1 MKDQIYAIVSPDKI
15 DLLTKLIEAYD
26 HLAVV
31 STLDRS
37 RGLVIM
43 RSTADNYNDL
53 EEILINLPFSIEVL
67 AEYPQQGEE
76 TN

>member
-1 MKDQIYAIVSPDKI
+1 MLKDQIYAIVSPDKI
-15 DLLTKLIEAYD
+15 DLLTKIIEAYD

-43 RSTADNYNDL
+43 RATEDSCNEL
-53 EEILINLPFSIEVL
+53 EEVLTNLPFPIEL
-67 AEYPQQGEE
+67 LTEYPQNSEE
-76 TN
+76 

>member
-1 MKDQIYAIVSPDKI
+1 MKDELYAIVTPDKI
-15 DLLTKLIEAYD
+15 DILTKLIEAYD

-43 RSTADNYNDL
+43 RATEDNYNEL
-53 EEILINLPFSIEVL
+53 EEILANLPFPIEVFP
-67 AEYPQQGEE
+67 EYPQL
-76 TN
+76 

>member
-1 MKDQIYAIVSPDKI
+1 MKDQLYAIVSPDKI
-15 DLLTKLIEAYD
+15 DILTKFIEAYD
-26 HLAVV
+26 HLAIV

-43 RSTADNYNDL
+43 RSTEDNYNDL
-53 EEILINLPFSIEVL
+53 QEILANLPFPIEVL
-67 AEYPQQGEE
+67 TEYPQQENG

>member
-1 MKDQIYAIVSPDKI
+1 MKDQLYAIVKPEKI
-15 DLLTKLIEAYD
+15 DILTKLIEAYD

-43 RSTADNYNDL
+43 RATVDSCKEL
-53 EEILINLPFSIEVL
+53 EEILANLPFPIEVFS
-67 AEYPQQGEE
+67 EYPQE
-76 TN
+76 

>member
-1 MKDQIYAIVSPDKI
+1 MKDQLYAIVKPEKI
-15 DLLTKLIEAYD
+15 DILTKLIEAYD

-43 RSTADNYNDL
+43 RATEDSCREL
-53 EEILINLPFSIEVL
+53 EEILAHLPFPIEVFDD
-67 AEYPQQGEE
+67 YPQE
-76 TN
+76 

>member
-1 MKDQIYAIVSPDKI
+1 VLKDQIYAIVSPDKI
-15 DLLTKLIEAYD
+15 DLLTKIIEAYD

-43 RSTADNYNDL
+43 RATEDSCNEL
-53 EEILINLPFSIEVL
+53 EEVLTNLPFPIEL
-67 AEYPQQGEE
+67 LTEYPQNSEE
-76 TN
+76 

>member
-1 MKDQIYAIVSPDKI
+1 LKDQLYAIVSPDKI
-15 DLLTKLIEAYD
+15 DILTKLIEAYD

-43 RSTADNYNDL
+43 RTTGDSYNEL
-53 EEILINLPFSIEVL
+53 EEILANLPFPIEVM
-67 AEYPQQGEE
+67 AEYPQL
-76 TN
+76 

>member
-1 MKDQIYAIVSPDKI
+1 VSPDKI
-15 DLLTKLIEAYD
+15 DLLTKIIEAYD

-43 RSTADNYNDL
+43 RATEDSCNEL
-53 EEILINLPFSIEVL
+53 EEVLTNLPFPIEL
-67 AEYPQQGEE
+67 LTEYPQNSEE
-76 TN
+76 